1 MSRSQRK
8 RQQKRHRAA
17 TVPKRA
23 PAVAAASLLADAI
36 ATTPILPA
44 AAGRP
49 ASTTTSTSTGPI
61 TPEGKLISRANS
73 LKHGLTARTLI
84 LQGEDPDEI
93 RAKAD
98 HWRDSYMPE
107 GAAEEALVDQ
117 IALESLRLER
127 IARAEYAALSGQ
139 LRNAE
144 IRYDLKQIVRLL
156 KSRRLLGRDRIIA
169 ILKLRS
175 FGAGVSWLLERW
187 KVLESAFQHS
197 QCWTSVIEI
206 REAIRL
212 RGLHDERLS
221 SGYEFAHLAVSC
233 VEDHQNKKE
242 LLHFLQNYCDDG
254 AANVDSTA
262 SMRQIINHMAS
273 YIPDECLSRAGVREL
288 SVTEARRT
296 MRTWLDRQL
305 AELRELDRHFKEA
318 DAEARVEASA
328 LAMVLDDTPKN
339 RLIMRYMRSAEL
351 AQNRAMRTLTV
362 LQNERKKAAKNGEK
376 VALPNEPVVVAEV
389 PAKDDAAMSSVMNEN
404 AHCGSEHVSIDSSK
418 MESIATTVVAQP
430 LEVAARV
437 ENGL

>member
-1 MSRSQRK
+1 MNRSQRRKQK
-8 RQQKRHRAA
+8 RQRAA
-17 TVPKRA
+17 AVPSRA
-23 PAVAAASLLADAI
+23 PAAAVSRLADAI
-36 ATTPILPA
+36 AAVPILPA

-49 ASTTTSTSTGPI
+49 ATTKTSASAGPV
-61 TPEGKLISRANS
+61 TPDGQLVSRANS

-84 LQGEDPDEI
+84 LPGEDPDVI

-98 HWRDSYMPE
+98 YWRESYMPE

-144 IRYDLKQIVRLL
+144 RRWNLKQIVKLL

-197 QCWTSVIEI
+197 QCWTSLVAI

-212 RGLHDERLS
+212 RGMHDERIS

-233 VEDHQNKKE
+233 AEDHQNKKA
-242 LLHFLQNYCDDG
+242 LVHFLENYHDE
-254 AANVDSTA
+254 AKAHIDSSD
-262 SMRQIINHMAS
+262 SMKRFLDSMAS
-273 YIPDECLSRAGVREL
+273 YITDECQSRAGVREL

-296 MRTWLDRQL
+296 MRTWIDRQIADL
-305 AELRELDRHFKEA
+305 KELDRHFREA
-318 DAEARVEASA
+318 DGESRAEASA

-362 LQNERKKAAKNGEK
+362 LQNDRKKAAEK
-376 VALPNEPVVVAEV
+376 AQKIALPNEPGCVTEE
-389 PAKDDAAMSSVMNEN
+389 PAKS
-404 AHCGSEHVSIDSSK
+404 
-418 MESIATTVVAQP
+418 
-430 LEVAARV
+430 
-437 ENGL
+437 